1 MWECPDYF
9 KLDSKDI
16 LFFSPQ
22 GIKPQGDQFRNI
34 YQSGYLIGD
43 LNFDSLSF
51 DHGICRTDNGFDFTP
66 KLFR

>member
-1 MWECPDYF
+1 MECPDYF

-16 LFFSPQ
+16 LLFTSRN
-22 GIKPQGDQFRNI
+22 KTTRDQFRNI

-51 DHGICRTDNGFDFTP
+51 DHSEFVELDNGFDFYAPQT
-66 KLFR
+66 F